1 MMSPMDATRTPDPI
15 LAELSALRR
24 FDGSPA
30 EFWPRYTQVLARLA
44 GAQRLVL
51 LLASDESSARLR
63 RLADWTGETPLGSLS
78 TPFQNAVPTLASA
91 CASAPCAETVLGV
104 GVSPDT
110 AHRAVAVRLP
120 LPGSADRLVAVGL
133 LTESTPSRAQDTVD
147 ALRWASDVPTLYLA
161 HRNGSGSAPTRS
173 GTGEASKT
181 VLDLALRIDSQQDF
195 RGAALT
201 LVNALA
207 ERLGCDRVSLGWLE
221 GGAVRLKAMSR
232 TERFD
237 PRMAAVIGLEQAM
250 EECLDQDDEILWPP
264 PSGSRSVSRVHG
276 HHARDQHLEH
286 LASVPLR
293 IDGQPL
299 AVLTCERSGAPLEA
313 PALQGLRDVADAVV
327 RRLSTL
333 HRASP
338 WWGARLLR
346 NGRES
351 AGRLLGPE
359 HTAAKLLALLGAV
372 GLVTLL
378 LPIFPHRIEGTF
390 RIRSEE
396 VAVLTAPFQGHIRT
410 VTGRPGDEVTHGAVV
425 LSLDTDALM
434 LEEAAAVADQT
445 RHLREADKARANRNP
460 AEMRI
465 AQAQGEQAAARLA
478 LVRHR
483 IAQASVRSPFDAV
496 VVEGDLTERLGAP
509 VQQGEA
515 LFRVARLRPLF
526 IEWEVPEADLPDLPA
541 APVGEIAFVSR
552 PHERFGFRVERVE
565 PEAQSRETGS
575 VFRGRGIPEGTV
587 PGWWRPGM
595 TGICKLDAGRRTLGW
610 ILTHRAIDALRLY
623 LWW

>member
-1 MMSPMDATRTPDPI
+1 MDASRTPDPI

-24 FDGSPA
+24 FDGTPA
-30 EFWPRYTQVLARLA
+30 EFWPLYAQVLARLA
-44 GAQRLVL
+44 GAQRVVL
-51 LLASDESSARLR
+51 LVASDGPSSRLR

-78 TPFQNAVPTLASA
+78 TPFQNAVPSLVTA
-91 CASAPCAETVLGV
+91 CAAAPCAEEILGV
-104 GVSPDT
+104 GLSPDT

-120 LPGSADRLVAVGL
+120 LPGSADRLVAVGFL
-133 LTESTPSRAQDTVD
+133 LESTPSHVQDTVD
-147 ALRWASDVPTLYLA
+147 ALRWAGDVPTLYLA
-161 HRNGSGSAPTRS
+161 HRNGSTPTTPPTPGGSTPEDPSR
-173 GTGEASKT
+173 T
-181 VLDLALRIDSQQDF
+181 VLDLALRIDSRTDF
-195 RGAALT
+195 QGAALT

-207 ERLGCDRVSLGWLE
+207 ERFGCDRVSLGWLE
-221 GGAVRLKAMSR
+221 GGAVRLRAMSR

-237 PRMAAVIGLEQAM
+237 PRMAAVVGLEQAM

-264 PSGSRSVSRVHG
+264 RAGSRSISRVHG
-276 HHARDQHLEH
+276 HHARDQSLEH

-293 IDGQPL
+293 LDGQPV
-299 AVLTCERSGAPLEA
+299 AVLTCERSGAPLDA
-313 PALQGLRDVADAVV
+313 PALQSLREVADAVV
-327 RRLSTL
+327 RRLATL

-338 WWGARLLR
+338 WWGARVLR

-351 AGRLLGPE
+351 TARLLGPE
-359 HTAAKLLALLGAV
+359 HTAAKLLALLGALA
-372 GLVTLL
+372 LVALL
-378 LPIFPHRIEGTF
+378 VPIFPHRIEGTF

-410 VTGRPGDEVTHGAVV
+410 VTGRPGDEVPHGAVV
-425 LSLDTDALM
+425 LSLDTDALV

-465 AQAQGEQAAARLA
+465 AQAQADQAAARLA

-483 IAQASVRSPFDAV
+483 IAQARIRSPFDAV
-496 VVEGDLTERLGAP
+496 IVEGDLTERLGAP

-526 IEWEVPEADLPDLPA
+526 IEWEIPETDLPDLPA
-541 APVGEIAFVSR
+541 TPVGEIAFVSR
-552 PHERFGFRVERVE
+552 PHEPFGFRVERVE
-565 PEAQSRETGS
+565 PEAQPRETGS
-575 VFRGRGIPEGTV
+575 VFRGRGVPEGTV
-587 PGWWRPGM
+587 PDWWRPGM
-595 TGICKLDAGRRTLGW
+595 TGVCKLDAGRRTLGW